1 MATFQRP
8 YKNQKI
14 KDSQSDNVF
23 IKPQNM
29 VLAKDI
35 DEERRERFVKWV
47 TFFRRNPH
55 KFIEDYF
62 EIRLY
67 PYQVMMIWALQ
78 KSELAYFVAAR
89 GTAKTWIIA
98 VWSLTLAVL
107 YPGIRIVVCAKTI
120 KQAGIIVS
128 EKIGDLREKHPNV
141 DREISKFTSSKDSYG
156 VEFQNGSK
164 LTIVA
169 SSDTSRGNR
178 SNYTIIEEARLV
190 PQEVLDAVILPF
202 LVIRTPPYKTRPEY
216 IDNKGLNE
224 EGRLTY
230 ITSAWYK
237 SEPWFNTVLK
247 CMERISNG
255 DETVAFL
262 AFDYLTTLTHDIKTK
277 SIIRNETASMDK
289 SNINMEYKNLPSG
302 SSGKSYFEMSL
313 FKRNLKQS
321 FYPQKDDTFRKKN
334 PYDIPRAIGE
344 LRFVCVDVA
353 TRANNP
359 NDNSI
364 ISCIRAI
371 PTKKG
376 YERHLSY
383 MESHEGQHVGVQA
396 ERIKEIFVDFDANY
410 IVLDIQNAGISIFDL
425 LSENTESKK
434 RGIVFPPYTVV
445 DESFQSVKKE
455 SRKELLYNHTRGVNA
470 FPVIFPISASQ
481 GLNSDIASA
490 FKVSLQKKLWKLLS
504 TDVEGELYLQKNLKE
519 FSISDNDSDNYA
531 FFMNPYIQTGL
542 FIRECVNLDM
552 RLVGG
557 DVKLEEKSGAYKD
570 RYSSV
575 SYGNWI
581 ISAEFDKNLLTQ
593 ETDEDELDLM
603 TSLVQFF

>member
-120 KQAGIIVS
+120 KQAGLIVS

-190 PQEVLDAVILPF
+190 PQEV
-202 LVIRTPPYKTRPEY
+202 
-216 IDNKGLNE
+216 
-224 EGRLTY
+224 
-230 ITSAWYK
+230 
-237 SEPWFNTVLK
+237 
-247 CMERISNG
+247 
-255 DETVAFL
+255 
-262 AFDYLTTLTHDIKTK
+262 
-277 SIIRNETASMDK
+277 
-289 SNINMEYKNLPSG
+289 
-302 SSGKSYFEMSL
+302 
-313 FKRNLKQS
+313 
-321 FYPQKDDTFRKKN
+321 FR
-334 PYDIPRAIGE
+334 
-344 LRFVCVDVA
+344 C
-353 TRANNP
+353 
-359 NDNSI
+359 S
-364 ISCIRAI
+364 
-371 PTKKG
+371 
-376 YERHLSY
+376 
-383 MESHEGQHVGVQA
+383 
-396 ERIKEIFVDFDANY
+396 
-410 IVLDIQNAGISIFDL
+410 
-425 LSENTESKK
+425 
-434 RGIVFPPYTVV
+434 
-445 DESFQSVKKE
+445 
-455 SRKELLYNHTRGVNA
+455 
-470 FPVIFPISASQ
+470 
-481 GLNSDIASA
+481 
-490 FKVSLQKKLWKLLS
+490 
-504 TDVEGELYLQKNLKE
+504 
-519 FSISDNDSDNYA
+519 
-531 FFMNPYIQTGL
+531 
-542 FIRECVNLDM
+542 
-552 RLVGG
+552 
-557 DVKLEEKSGAYKD
+557 
-570 RYSSV
+570 YSSV
-575 SYGNWI
+575 SCY
-581 ISAEFDKNLLTQ
+581 
-593 ETDEDELDLM
+593 
-603 TSLVQFF
+603 